1 TPGRDPYNPTSSQPA
16 IGDARFQGYP
26 TQLMQKPRMP
36 LTVPSSKES
45 QKDDYQQHH
54 QQLKKE
60 ESLSQLLNP
69 PISTDRPL
77 GFDRDQPAV
86 PSLKRG
92 KGVNPYLSEN
102 EEEKIARQQIE
113 AEADIQ
119 RYKQEK
125 QRQMLER
132 QLEKRQD
139 MHMLSNYNP
148 WGRPGHGAPRGVD
161 SEVLKKQKFLEQDV
175 PSDQPEEQGLPFNR
189 PGHGAPIRTESGELL
204 TQVPGDPM
212 IRFQEVK
219 KGRDPIDPIRYKN
232 PNGQEYARELDHHMQ
247 QQAMLREVERQ
258 HELKEELQT
267 LQYDP
272 YGKPGAGAPN
282 QLLQVQKKIGR
293 FEPHNPANPFGSY
306 DPWGKGYG
314 TPVRDSE
321 GNVHR
326 YPFHDKRDGSV
337 LYPLDSEAYRV
348 ASQQAQAAPGNPY
361 TLPRLTFDGATFRGP
376 QGEHIP
382 PSHRYYGG
390 SGDPYFPF
398 GKPGSG
404 APIVDS
410 KGNLVP
416 SVYGAIE
423 HEEHVSEKQRKAL
436 AARIYSQELQQEMIE
451 QSLSRRL
458 EKQQRRA
465 PVDDFLT
472 EQLARGAVGK
482 PVRDPHTGYLLD
494 QHLPSS
500 DITHINY
507 KTPRHKFQSVTGYQ
521 HLPAFVDDAGT
532 YGTDLQRAAEERA
545 ALRQLE
551 RLQDVQEANQ
561 HANTFEGMF
570 GRPGAGAPY
579 QPTIRKANLQE
590 VLHHP
595 DSQRNEYRKAVSHSL
610 PVPSTVFVR
619 NNVNSTHEN
628 RYEAAAALASQG
640 EARAAGQS

>member
-1 TPGRDPYNPTSSQPA
+1 MSRQVLEPMRDIGRISLTHDDTPGRDPYNPTSSQPA

-102 EEEKIARQQIE
+102 EEEKIARQQME

-175 PSDQPEEQGLPFNR
+175 PSDQPEEQG
-189 PGHGAPIRTESGELL
+189 
-204 TQVPGDPM
+204 
-212 IRFQEVK
+212 
-219 KGRDPIDPIRYKN
+219 
-232 PNGQEYARELDHHMQ
+232 

-267 LQYDP
+267 
-272 YGKPGAGAPN
+272 
-282 QLLQVQKKIGR
+282 
-293 FEPHNPANPFGSY
+293 FETHNPANPFGSY

-482 PVRDPHTGYLLD
+482 P
-494 QHLPSS
+494 
-500 DITHINY
+500 
-507 KTPRHKFQSVTGYQ
+507 

-579 QPTIRKANLQE
+579 QPTNRKANLQE

-640 EARAAGQS
+640 ESRWAILSFCRCSSDLELHRLIR